1 MTYDFFA
8 LMAWALSW
16 YARSISIMLAVT
28 LPSVIGRL
36 IMRHPPA
43 PKLDAARPVRP
54 ARGAGGWL
62 ATLQLLVA
70 LALAA
75 CSPHNEAASAAV
87 AAALPA
93 PSSTAA
99 GTTATTLCADE
110 HGFCSFS
117 GTEQIRYGTPS
128 HYVVLTLTG
137 GKPCDNSVFGD
148 PSPGMPKHCWIVHP
162 GATAE
167 NSPAM
172 APASAVEHT
181 GARATSG
188 ATSGAPATAIATSHA
203 AITWTAC
210 AAEHGV
216 CTFSGTHAVK
226 YGSDTQYVILTF
238 NGGTPCDN
246 GVFGDPAPGT
256 EKRCWYD
263 SGIAATPSAPSLT
276 ATPSGNALT
285 CSAPSDPVNTAPN
298 GALVEADT
306 PGSDGTRMFANGRP
320 FVVNLTTR
328 ANQSDTLDWQ
338 ILDAW
343 SNVRASGQFG
353 VASGPQVVSLSCIST
368 LAGYFAVS
376 ASLSTAGAGLPTRG
390 TRPAGMA
397 TFGVL
402 PNLTGVLAPPTYA
415 REDLHRFGGQGAA
428 YVTPGQSCC
437 SGDGYRP
444 LYPDLGLR
452 WVNDNRNW
460 YMMEPN
466 GPNTFNAAAYP
477 LAPVFRPG
485 DLMRLIQLDGIPA
498 WASPTHAATHSYL
511 PVSLP
516 AYQSFMNRVGQESN
530 QVRAQR
536 FPHQSRNYYQVTW
549 EPDYNSGLPWRDT
562 DANLVALYQA
572 TWEAIH
578 ATDPDAVI
586 MGTTNA
592 SVATNTQ
599 WLQRLA
605 PLGISRYL
613 DGVSIHGYYDVGTS
627 PSHPPERLVGDPDPA
642 KAAQSLPA
650 TMRALRQQI
659 ATTLKPGARLF
670 VTETGISYDIG
681 SKYGPNS
688 PTPNVLYAQG
698 ALVAR
703 THLILLGEG
712 ADVTYLFY
720 ATDFPGQIGYG
731 LFFDLADQQ
740 GGFGP
745 AAISPKPAAM
755 VTAAMTRIIDGTNTL
770 GPVNGVPAG
779 VYAYAFQQLN
789 GGAVITALWTHN
801 NAVWNASKGFSS
813 TYQMP
818 YSLQVDAPGT
828 SGQVSVLDMMGNPS
842 SLSYSNGIAAL
853 TLTEAPIYVISANAS
868 VAKANVTVP
877 TGYVAQ

>member
-1 MTYDFFA
+1 
-8 LMAWALSW
+8 
-16 YARSISIMLAVT
+16 MLQ
-28 LPSVIGRL
+28 
-36 IMRHPPA
+36 
-43 PKLDAARPVRP
+43 
-54 ARGAGGWL
+54 W
-62 ATLQLLVA
+62 LVA
-70 LALAA
+70 FVLAA
-75 CSPHNEAASAAV
+75 CSPRNDAVSAASA
-87 AAALPA
+87 
-93 PSSTAA
+93 TAA
-99 GTTATTLCADE
+99 
-110 HGFCSFS
+110 
-117 GTEQIRYGTPS
+117 
-128 HYVVLTLTG
+128 
-137 GKPCDNSVFGD
+137 
-148 PSPGMPKHCWIVHP
+148 
-162 GATAE
+162 
-167 NSPAM
+167 
-172 APASAVEHT
+172 SAQ
-181 GARATSG
+181 SNP
-188 ATSGAPATAIATSHA
+188 APATAMPGAATSHA

-216 CTFSGTHAVK
+216 CAFTGTHQVK

-238 NGGTPCDN
+238 SGGTACDN
-246 GVFGDPAPGT
+246 GVFGDPSPGT

-263 SGIAATPSAPSLT
+263 SGIATAPSTPSLT
-276 ATPSGNALT
+276 ATPHGNALT
-285 CSAPSDPVNTAPN
+285 CSAPSEPVNATPD
-298 GALVEADT
+298 GPTIEADT
-306 PGSDGTRMFANGRP
+306 PGSDGTRMFTNGHP
-320 FVVNLTTR
+320 FMVNFTTR
-328 ANQSDTLDWQ
+328 ANHGDTLDWQ

-343 SNVRASGQFG
+343 SNVRAAGQFE
-353 VASGPQVVSLSCIST
+353 VASGPQVVSLNCVST

-376 ASLSTAGAGLPTRG
+376 ASLSASGAGLPTRG
-390 TRPAGMA
+390 TRPAGIA

-402 PNLTGVLAPPTYA
+402 PDLASVLAPPSYP

-428 YVTPGQSCC
+428 FVAPGQHCC

-466 GPNTFNAAAYP
+466 GPNTFNASAYP
-477 LAPVFRPG
+477 LAPVFRAG

-605 PLGISRYL
+605 PLGIARYL

-627 PSHPPERLVGDPDPA
+627 PSHPPERQAGDSDPA

-650 TMRALRQQI
+650 SMRALRQQI
-659 ATTLKPGARLF
+659 AGTLKPGARLF

-731 LFFDLADQQ
+731 LFFDLSDPQ

-745 AAISPKPAAM
+745 SAISPKPAAM
-755 VTAAMTRIIDGTNTL
+755 ATAALTRIIDGTNTL

-779 VYAYAFQQLN
+779 VYVYAFQQLN

-813 TYQMP
+813 TYQIP
-818 YSLQVDAPGT
+818 YRLQVDAPGT
-828 SGQVSVLDMMGNPS
+828 SGQVSVIDMMGNPS
-842 SLSYSNGIAAL
+842 SLPYSNGMAAL

-868 VAKANVTVP
+868 VAKANVTTP
-877 TGYVAQ
+877 AGYVAQ